1 MALENT
7 VAVLGCAREID
18 FTPGVLSEMNRLIDF
33 LESNHV
39 DTLTTGAGGGV
50 PRMFSR
56 LFMDRGG
63 RALGFSPWKTPEQ
76 ARAADQGWVQDS
88 RMEMHWIGGG
98 EAGNF
103 GGRDAATLA
112 GAATVIVLPWG
123 RFGAGSAREIMAAL
137 KKKHI
142 RQIVTLLSTSTEND
156 LKARTLA
163 LYQAACAFSSDVT
176 DKQIRLWYVQ
186 LLDHYRLFSDTA
198 SQ

>member
-63 RALGFSPWKTPEQ
+63 R
-76 ARAADQGWVQDS
+76 D
-88 RMEMHWIGGG
+88 
-98 EAGNF
+98 F